1 MSVAPLNEHPAGDHC
16 GFDPSGLDILRFA
29 AAETE
34 AGNPGAIATLVNIE
48 GAAPRRTGAQM
59 AISGDGRYR
68 GSISSGCLERAI
80 VDEACACLRRGEGG
94 LVRYGAKSKY
104 IDIILPCGSG
114 VDILFTVRPSPTVL
128 ADAIEALEARK
139 PVSLFFSANEVA
151 SACSSE
157 VRGAGTSF
165 LREYWPP
172 LTIVAAG
179 LGAELIVFSR
189 LAAAAGY
196 KLHVLSPDE
205 ATLQNCAGAATR
217 LHSASALPELP
228 LDPWTAFVTLFHD
241 REWET
246 PLLKAALGSE
256 AFFVGAVG
264 SRKTH
269 ELRVES
275 LSASGL
281 APRALEKLRAPIGLI
296 PSTRDPSSLS
306 LSVLADIVAAWP
318 CDGM

>member
-1 MSVAPLNEHPAGDHC
+1 MSVAPLNEHPAGEPC
-16 GFDPSGLDILRFA
+16 GFDPSGLDVLKFA
-29 AAETE
+29 AEEIA
-34 AGNPGAIATLVNIE
+34 AGNPVAIATLANIE

-80 VDEACACLRRGEGG
+80 VDEARASLRRGEGG

-104 IDIILPCGSG
+104 IDIVLPCGSG
-114 VDILFTVRPSPTVL
+114 VDILFTVRPSLTVL

-151 SACSSE
+151 SARKGE
-157 VRGAGTSF
+157 HDAGF

-196 KLHVLSPDE
+196 RLHVLSPDE
-205 ATLQNCAGAATR
+205 ETLRNCASAATR
-217 LHSASALPELP
+217 LHSASALPDLP

-246 PLLKAALGSE
+246 PLLKAALASD

-281 APRALEKLRAPIGLI
+281 APHVLEKLRAPIGLI
-296 PSTRDPSSLS
+296 PSTRDPSSLA

>member
-1 MSVAPLNEHPAGDHC
+1 MSVAPLNEHPAGEPC
-16 GFDPSGLDILRFA
+16 GFDPSGLDVLKFA
-29 AAETE
+29 AEEIA
-34 AGNPGAIATLVNIE
+34 AGNPVAIATLANIE

-80 VDEACACLRRGEGG
+80 VDEARASLRRGEGG

-104 IDIILPCGSG
+104 IDIVLPCGSG
-114 VDILFTVRPSPTVL
+114 VDVLFTVRAPLTVL
-128 ADAIEALEARK
+128 ADAIAALEARK
-139 PVSLFFSANEVA
+139 PVSLFYSANEVA
-151 SACSSE
+151 SARHGE
-157 VRGAGTSF
+157 RDAGF

-179 LGAELIVFSR
+179 LGAELIVFSQ

-196 KLHVLSPDE
+196 RLHVLSPDE
-205 ATLQNCAGAATR
+205 ETLRNCVGAATR
-217 LHSASALPELP
+217 LHSASALPDLP

-246 PLLKAALGSE
+246 PLLKAALGSD

-281 APRALEKLRAPIGLI
+281 APHVLEKLRAPIGLI
-296 PSTRDPSSLS
+296 PSTRDPSSLA

-318 CDGM
+318 CEGM

>member
-1 MSVAPLNEHPAGDHC
+1 MSEHPAGEPC
-16 GFDPSGLDILRFA
+16 GFDPSGLDVLKFA
-29 AAETE
+29 AAEIE
-34 AGNPGAIATLVNIE
+34 AGNPVAIATLANIE

-80 VDEACACLRRGEGG
+80 VDEARASLRRGEGG
-94 LVRYGAKSKY
+94 IVRYGANSKY
-104 IDIILPCGSG
+104 IDIVLPCGSG
-114 VDILFTVRPSPTVL
+114 VDILFTVRPSLTVL
-128 ADAIEALEARK
+128 AEAIEALEARK

-151 SACSSE
+151 SARKSE
-157 VRGAGTSF
+157 HDAGF
-165 LREYWPP
+165 LREYLPP

-196 KLHVLSPDE
+196 RLHVLSPDE

-217 LHSASALPELP
+217 LHSASALPDLP

-246 PLLKAALGSE
+246 PLLKAALASD

-281 APRALEKLRAPIGLI
+281 APHVLEKLRAPIGLI
-296 PSTRDPSSLS
+296 PSTRDPSSLA

-318 CDGM
+318 CEGM